1 MDATLVVLKDQK
13 NYVTS
18 GCGTKFNAN
27 VHYRCCQLEDQFL
40 VYGVNFN
47 KETFDI
53 LFEPL
58 HDRLLRDFKTFG
70 IVGETNEPIS
80 KTMFTMLANHSHH
93 KYGKGQRALH
103 VFFFGNK
110 MDGMIGFYPSFSGDT
125 KAQCL
130 KEAYENYKNILDG
143 CIDSVDE
150 DIVQRGNGGVPLS
163 YADLYYKGNLYNPQ
177 PPEIIITN

>member
-27 VHYRCCQLEDQFL
+27 IHYRCCQLEDQFL
-40 VYGVNFN
+40 VYGVNFD
-47 KETFDI
+47 KETFEA

-58 HDRLLRDFKTFG
+58 HERIMNDMSNIGLLPMMK
-70 IVGETNEPIS
+70 PLS
-80 KTMFTMLANHSHH
+80 KKAFTEIANDSHH
-93 KYGKGQRALH
+93 KYGKGKKALH

-110 MDGMIGFYPSFSGDT
+110 MDGLIGFYPSFSGDS
-125 KAQCL
+125 KAICL
-130 KEAYENYKNILDG
+130 KEAYENYKNILNG
-143 CIDSVDE
+143 CIDAIDE
-150 DIVQRGNGGVPLS
+150 DIVQRGNGGVPS
-163 YADLYYKGNLYNPQ
+163 CYADLYYKGNLYNPQ